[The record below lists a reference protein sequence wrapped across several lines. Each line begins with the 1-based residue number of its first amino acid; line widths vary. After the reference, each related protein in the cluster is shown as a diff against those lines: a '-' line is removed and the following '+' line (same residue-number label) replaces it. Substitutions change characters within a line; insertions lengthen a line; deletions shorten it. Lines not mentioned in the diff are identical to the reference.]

1 MTSIRDAAAD
11 TTRRFGW
18 RVFPT
23 RDKRPLVGSWP
34 RDASV
39 DVDVFDWAG
48 ADGYGIALP
57 PGIVV
62 VDIDADATGDRH
74 PGRDQFF
81 SLLGAHYGAERA
93 CNTLTALTRSGGMH
107 MFYSADT
114 KGMRQKKLAPLV
126 DTRVGGLGYVV
137 GAGSPGYKWLVSDPQ
152 PALIRPFPWP
162 LEGRL
167 R

>member
-11 TTRRFGW
+11 TARRFGW

-23 RDKRPLVGSWP
+23 LDKRPLVGSWP
-34 RDASV
+34 RDAST
-39 DVDVFDWAG
+39 DVDVFDWQNAN
-48 ADGYGIALP
+48 GYGIALP

-62 VDIDADATGDRH
+62 VDIDVDASGD
-74 PGRDQFF
+74 PTAGMQEFF
-81 SLLGAHYGAERA
+81 SSLAPGVSWE
-93 CNTLTALTRSGGMH
+93 TLCCGTPRGGRH
-107 MFYSADT
+107 LFYSAHT
-114 KGMRQKKLAPLV
+114 EGMRQRKIGPHV

-137 GAGSPGYKWLVSDPQ
+137 GAGSPGYVWLVSSWHNAAQ
-152 PALIRPFPWP
+152 ASIRPFPWP

>member
-1 MTSIRDAAAD
+1 MTSIQDAAA
-11 TTRRFGW
+11 TTARVFGW

-34 RDASV
+34 RDAST
-39 DVDVFDWAG
+39 DVDVFDWSG

-62 VDIDADATGDRH
+62 VDIDVNAKGEWSEGFRQYEDLLAGQFTREHATL
-74 PGRDQFF
+74 Q
-81 SLLGAHYGAERA
+81 A
-93 CNTLTALTRSGGMH
+93 CTKSGGVH
-107 MFYSADT
+107 LFYSADT
-114 KGMRQKKLAPLV
+114 KDMRQKKLAPLV
-126 DTRVGGLGYVV
+126 DMRVGGLGYVV
-137 GAGSPGYKWLVSDPQ
+137 GAGSPGYEWATPM
-152 PALIRPFPWP
+152 PTPGLIRPFPWV